1 VTTFSIAFGSFIC
14 FRDRTPLNLAAQIEF
29 ACILEATVPK
39 PGNVHPQVSFADLCY
54 DDFVRAAHAVAEPL
68 SAART
73 VGLGQAILNAARA
86 TREAT
91 GTNVNLGII
100 LLLGPL
106 AAVPEE
112 VSLQAGIQAVLDCTT
127 VQDSELVY
135 TAIRLASPGGLG
147 RASSQDVS
155 DRPTINLTEAMCL
168 AAHRDGIAKQ
178 YSNGFQQVF
187 EARRQL
193 CDVYDQFRDWNRA
206 VIFLHVWMMSQ
217 FPDTL
222 IARKCGREI
231 SDEATNR
238 ARALIDGAGESRS
251 LDPEKLD
258 EFDGWL
264 RADGHRR
271 NPGTTADLIA
281 ATLFCTF
288 RDKMIDMPRLD
299 DLLP

>member
-1 VTTFSIAFGSFIC
+1 M
-14 FRDRTPLNLAAQIEF
+14 NLAAQIEI

-39 PGNVHPQVSFADLCY
+39 PGNVHPHASFIDLCY
-54 DDFVRAAHAVAEPL
+54 DDFVRAAHAIAEPL

-73 VGLGQAILNAARA
+73 VGLGQAILNAVRA
-86 TREAT
+86 TRDST
-91 GTNVNLGII
+91 GTNVNLGIV

-106 AAVPEE
+106 VAVPQN
-112 VSLQAGIQAVLDCTT
+112 VPLQAGIQAVLDRTT

-147 RASSQDVS
+147 SASSQDVS
-155 DRPTINLTEAMCL
+155 ERPTINLTEAMCL
-168 AAHRDGIAKQ
+168 AADRDRIAEQ
-178 YSNGFQQVF
+178 YANGFQQVF

-193 CDVYDQFRDWNRA
+193 CEVYDRFRDWNRA
-206 VIFLHVWMMSQ
+206 VVFLHVWMMSR

-231 SDEATNR
+231 ADEGTRR
-238 ARALIDGAGESRS
+238 ACALIDGAGESC
-251 LDPEKLD
+251 LIDPMAFD

-288 RDKMIDMPRLD
+288 RDQMIDLPRLD
-299 DLLP
+299 VLLR